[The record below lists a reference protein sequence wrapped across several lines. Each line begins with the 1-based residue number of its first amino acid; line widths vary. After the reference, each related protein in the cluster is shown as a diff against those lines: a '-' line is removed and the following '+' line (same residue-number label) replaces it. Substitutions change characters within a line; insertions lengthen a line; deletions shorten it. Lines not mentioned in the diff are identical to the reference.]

1 MFIEHQQYA
10 RHYSRESA
18 RQTEFLCQGFYAGGN
33 KGEREKERKDDGL
46 WSKEGGTSCWLLL
59 AQEEQ
64 NMLMLV

>member
-1 MFIEHQQYA
+1 MPATIP
-10 RHYSRESA
+10 ESQED
-18 RQTEFLCQGFYAGGN
+18 RQEFLCQGFYAGGN
-33 KGEREKERKDDGL
+33 GGRERERKDDGL